1 MKMKNKAEGND
12 FYNAGD
18 SILGGIP
25 ELLKQNQAQ
34 GLFCCWNF
42 LDESKIV
49 PFFALLF
56 QM

>member
-1 MKMKNKAEGND
+1 MKNKAEGSD
-12 FYNAGD
+12 FYNVRD
-18 SILGGIP
+18 SILSGIP

-34 GLFCCWNF
+34 GLFCCWN
-42 LDESKIV
+42 LHEESKIV

>member
-1 MKMKNKAEGND
+1 MKNKAEGSD
-12 FYNAGD
+12 FCNVRD
-18 SILGGIP
+18 SILRGIP

-34 GLFCCWNF
+34 GLFCFWN
-42 LDESKIV
+42 LHDESIIV